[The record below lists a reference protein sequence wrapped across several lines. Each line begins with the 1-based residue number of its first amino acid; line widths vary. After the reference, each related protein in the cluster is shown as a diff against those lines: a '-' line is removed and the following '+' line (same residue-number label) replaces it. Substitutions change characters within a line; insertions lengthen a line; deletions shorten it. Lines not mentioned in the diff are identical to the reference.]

1 MEVRTL
7 CASFSASGFD
17 RPKDE
22 LDILPMSHM
31 TPILRRSRRG
41 FTLIESA
48 MAMVII
54 GVAVGAMLQ
63 LIAAGTQVNIA
74 GSELATAINLGKNI
88 KEFSQTLTYKDAT
101 GATTRPSSIGLSSDI
116 WDMDGFTVS
125 PPVDCTGRQLD
136 NYGSWSQNITVQTV
150 NPAQVAS
157 TRPTDQTVGLARIT
171 VSISHAGHFVSKTSW
186 LVSNRTS
193 GN

>member
-1 MEVRTL
+1 
-7 CASFSASGFD
+7 
-17 RPKDE
+17 
-22 LDILPMSHM
+22 MSHM
-31 TPILRRSRRG
+31 TPILRRGRRG
-41 FTLIESA
+41 FTLIETA

-88 KEFSQTLTYKDAT
+88 KEFSQTLTYKDPT
-101 GATTRPSSIGLSSDI
+101 GSTTRPTSFALCNDI

-125 PPVDCTGRQLD
+125 PPVDCAARQLD
-136 NYGSWSQNITVQTV
+136 SYGSWSQKITVQTV

-157 TRPTDQTVGLARIT
+157 TRPTDQTIGIAKIT
-171 VSISHAGHFVSKTSW
+171 VTISHAGHFVHKASW
-186 LVSNRTS
+186 LVSSRTS